1 MYFVFYKKLVIKTMQ
16 KRYLY
21 EVDIVSNKNK
31 HRRFKIKLIVNKYC
45 NRNII
50 YGFKTLKKDI

>member
-1 MYFVFYKKLVIKTMQ
+1 MQ
-16 KRYLY
+16 KRYSY

-45 NRNII
+45 KRNTIM
-50 YGFKTLKKDI
+50 GSKFLKKDI